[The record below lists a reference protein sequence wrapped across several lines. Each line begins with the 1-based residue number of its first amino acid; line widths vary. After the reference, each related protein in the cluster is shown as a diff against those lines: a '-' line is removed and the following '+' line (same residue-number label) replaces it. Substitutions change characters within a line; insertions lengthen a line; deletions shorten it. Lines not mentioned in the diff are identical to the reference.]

1 MVGLTPLANGGV
13 DMAKTGAERV
23 EAHRQR
29 RKAEI
34 EDLRAE
40 NQRLRAGLAA
50 TVPPLP
56 AQGEPQA
63 AQPVRKVS
71 ATNRRK
77 GQLAEAINSV
87 EALKDDLQASW
98 TAGATASPA
107 ASATRGSRWRSGSWK
122 G

>member
-1 MVGLTPLANGGV
+1 
-13 DMAKTGAERV
+13 MAKTGAERV
-23 EAHRQR
+23 EAYRQR

-87 EALKDDLQASW
+87 EALKDDLQGVLDGWGYSFAGSERYERFTVAVGEMEGIADSLGEVDVSW
-98 TAGATASPA
+98 
-107 ASATRGSRWRSGSWK
+107 
-122 G
+122 